1 MIKYIYSNR
10 EITVIGN
17 FVGCIARLLVMARFE
32 P

>member
-17 FVGCIARLLVMARFE
+17 FVGLIARLLVMARFE